1 LDHLE
6 YLAAGIYYSTYM
18 DHCTAKRVSPDAGS
32 SKKIRLNRGKSGVAF
47 IDIIIVIIFMVLI
60 FIVGSFFYRW
70 VSDPDDFFVAGRKL
84 TPFIL
89 AAVITATNVNL
100 YSFVGQAG
108 IAYKHGIA
116 ILWQTWT
123 GNMALVFSGL
133 FIIPI
138 MRRLRVRTVPEFL
151 ELRYNKTVRSLVGI
165 LWVFRLAFWLGV
177 VLYTAVIAAQ
187 AITGISSY
195 IFWLF
200 VFAVVAILYTM
211 LGGMWSVAFTDV
223 IQFVFML
230 GGALIVLP
238 LAMSAVG
245 WMPGLMEKLPEMTF
259 VLVRETGTY
268 NWKFI
273 LAIFLL
279 GIEWASVDQGLLQRA
294 FGAENTRTV
303 AKGLV
308 LAGIITTPFALLWNL
323 PGLAAAVLYPGLH
336 NADQAI
342 PLLISN
348 LLPPV
353 ILGLVVCGLISS
365 QLSTISG
372 NLNGVATL
380 FTNDIYQ
387 SWIKRKSGS
396 KETLFIARI
405 MTLIIGLLMII
416 FALWVPQKGAVE
428 AYLTIIAVMDMPLF
442 IVGIFYGLLW
452 KRCTASGAIIGY
464 LAGALAGIMG
474 QFILNYDF
482 NITTFIS
489 AGTALLVA
497 PLVSLLT
504 RPVSKDKIDNI
515 WQAKHTSPE
524 EKSSGDI
531 YHIVPRTKMGKLSLA
546 IYLSGVILFIGGI
559 VSGSGG
565 WSYASVIAV
574 IGMIIYFSGG
584 YIRVNTN

>member
-1 LDHLE
+1 MAL
-6 YLAAGIYYSTYM
+6 
-18 DHCTAKRVSPDAGS
+18 V
-32 SKKIRLNRGKSGVAF
+32 
-47 IDIIIVIIFMVLI
+47 DIIIVVIFMILT
-60 FIVGSFFYRW
+60 FIVGSFFYKW
-70 VSDPDDFFVAGRKL
+70 VGDPDDFYVAGRKL

-108 IAYKHGIA
+108 IAYKHGIS

-138 MRRLRVRTVPEFL
+138 MRRLRVRTIPEFL
-151 ELRYNKTVRSLVGI
+151 ELRYNKTVRTLVGI

-200 VFAVVAILYTM
+200 VFAIVAIIYTM

-223 IQFVFML
+223 MQFAFML

-245 WMPGLMEKLPEMTF
+245 WMPGLREKLPEMSL
-259 VLVRETGTY
+259 VLVRESGTY

-279 GIEWASVDQGLLQRA
+279 GIEWASLDQGLLQRA
-294 FGAENTRTV
+294 FAAENTRTV

-323 PGLAAAVLYPGLH
+323 PGLAASVLYPGLQ

-342 PLLISN
+342 PLLLSN

-353 ILGLVVCGLISS
+353 ILGLVLCGLISS

-380 FTNDIYQ
+380 FTNDIYE
-387 SWIKRKSGS
+387 SLIKRKPS
-396 KETLFIARI
+396 KKEILFIARL
-405 MTLIIGLLMII
+405 MTLIIGILMIM

-428 AYLTIIAVMDMPLF
+428 AYLTIIGVMDMPLF
-442 IVGIFYGLLW
+442 VVGIFYGLLW
-452 KRCTASGAIIGY
+452 KRSTASGAIIGY
-464 LAGALAGIMG
+464 LAGAVAGIIG
-474 QFILNYDF
+474 QFVMNYDF
-482 NITTFIS
+482 NVTTFIS
-489 AGTALLVA
+489 AGAALVVT

-504 RPVSKDKIDNI
+504 RPESGDKIKI
-515 WQAKHTSPE
+515 VWQAKQISQE
-524 EKSSGDI
+524 EKDSGDI
-531 YHIVPRTKMGKLSLA
+531 YHIVPQTRIGKLSLL
-546 IYLSGVILFIGGI
+546 IYLSGVILFIGGVI
-559 VSGSGG
+559 SGSGG
-565 WSYASVIAV
+565 WPYASLIAV
-574 IGMIIYFSGG
+574 IGMIIYFAGG
-584 YIRVNTN
+584 YLRVNSN

>member
-1 LDHLE
+1 MAL
-6 YLAAGIYYSTYM
+6 
-18 DHCTAKRVSPDAGS
+18 V
-32 SKKIRLNRGKSGVAF
+32 
-47 IDIIIVIIFMVLI
+47 DIIIVVVFMILT
-60 FIVGSFFYRW
+60 FMVGSFFYKW
-70 VSDPDDFFVAGRKL
+70 VGDPDDFYVAGRKL

-108 IAYKHGIA
+108 IAYKHGIS

-138 MRRLRVRTVPEFL
+138 MRRLRVRTIPEFL
-151 ELRYNKTVRSLVGI
+151 GLRYNKSVRTLVAV

-200 VFAVVAILYTM
+200 VFAIVAIIYTM

-223 IQFVFML
+223 MQFVFML

-259 VLVRETGTY
+259 VLVRESGTY

-279 GIEWASVDQGLLQRA
+279 GIEWASVDQGMLQRA
-294 FGAENTRTV
+294 FGAESTRTV

-308 LAGIITTPFALLWNL
+308 LAGIITTPFALLWIL
-323 PGLAAAVLYPGLH
+323 PGLAAAELYPGLQ

-342 PLLISN
+342 PLLLSN

-353 ILGLVVCGLISS
+353 ILGLVLCGLISS

-380 FTNDIYQ
+380 FTNDIYE
-387 SWIKRKSGS
+387 SLIKRKAGK
-396 KETLFIARI
+396 KEILFIARI
-405 MTLIIGLLMII
+405 MTLIIGVLMII

-428 AYLTIIAVMDMPLF
+428 AYLTIIGVMDMPLF

-452 KRCTASGAIIGY
+452 KRTSASGAIIGY
-464 LAGALAGIMG
+464 LSGALAGIIG
-474 QFILNYDF
+474 QFVLNYDF

-489 AGTALLVA
+489 AGAALLVT

-504 RPVSKDKIDNI
+504 RPEPVTKIENI
-515 WQAKHTSPE
+515 WQARHISQE

-531 YHIVPRTKMGKLSLA
+531 YHIVPQSRVGKISLL
-546 IYLSGVILFIGGI
+546 IYLSGVILFLAGVI
-559 VSGSGG
+559 SASGG
-565 WSYASVIAV
+565 WPYASLIAV
-574 IGMIIYFSGG
+574 SGMIIYFAGG
-584 YIRVNTN
+584 YLRVNSN

>member
-1 LDHLE
+1 MAL
-6 YLAAGIYYSTYM
+6 
-18 DHCTAKRVSPDAGS
+18 V
-32 SKKIRLNRGKSGVAF
+32 
-47 IDIIIVIIFMVLI
+47 DIIIVVVFMIITFMV
-60 FIVGSFFYRW
+60 GAFFYKW
-70 VSDPDDFFVAGRKL
+70 VGDPDDFYVAGRKL

-108 IAYKHGIA
+108 IAYKHGIS

-138 MRRLRVRTVPEFL
+138 MRRLRVRTIPEFL
-151 ELRYNKTVRSLVGI
+151 ELRYNKAVRTLVGV
-165 LWVFRLAFWLGV
+165 LWVFRLSFWLGV

-195 IFWLF
+195 TFWLF
-200 VFAVVAILYTM
+200 VFAVVAIIYTM

-223 IQFVFML
+223 MQFIFML

-238 LAMSAVG
+238 LSMSAVG
-245 WMPGLMEKLPEMTF
+245 WMPGLIEKLPEMSFT
-259 VLVRETGTY
+259 LVRESGTY

-294 FGAENTRTV
+294 FAAENTRTV

-323 PGLAAAVLYPGLH
+323 PGLAASVLYPGLE

-342 PLLISN
+342 PMLLSN

-353 ILGLVVCGLISS
+353 ILGLVLCGLISS

-380 FTNDIYQ
+380 FTNDIYE
-387 SWIKRKSGS
+387 SLIKRKASNR
-396 KETLFIARI
+396 EILLIARI
-405 MTLIIGLLMII
+405 MTLVIGMLMIV
-416 FALWVPQKGAVE
+416 FALWVPKKGAVE
-428 AYLTIIAVMDMPLF
+428 AYLTIIGVMDMPLF

-452 KRCTASGAIIGY
+452 KRSTATGAIIGY
-464 LAGALAGIMG
+464 LAGAAAGIVG

-482 NITTFIS
+482 TITTFIS
-489 AGTALLVA
+489 AGAALVVT
-497 PLVSLLT
+497 PLVSFLT
-504 RPVSKDKIDNI
+504 RPETENKIEKV
-515 WQAKHTSPE
+515 WQAKHISEE

-531 YHIVPRTKMGKLSLA
+531 YHIVPQTRAGKLSLLV
-546 IYLSGVILFIGGI
+546 YVSGVVLFIGGV

-565 WSYASVIAV
+565 WPYASLVAV
-574 IGMIIYFSGG
+574 VGMVVYFLGG
-584 YIRVNTN
+584 YLKVNTN